1 MSFFISPEK
10 ISEIQRSF
18 NLLDIISSYISLSR
32 RGVNYVGLCP
42 FHREK
47 TPSFTVNVEKQLYKC
62 FGCGESGTIFNFFM
76 KQEGLSFPEAV
87 KTLAEKANIPLTNF
101 QQKNPQRTEVLYESN
116 EQATR
121 FFSNMLLKTK
131 EGKRAK
137 EYLSNRS
144 INDSSIS
151 TFRLGYSPD
160 SWDSLVNKSREWDI
174 NTQILEKAGL
184 ILKKKS
190 GGFYDRFRNRLM
202 FPIFDMQNKSIGF
215 GARTLDNSSAKYLN
229 SPETEIFHKSKTLFG
244 INLAKHSIMKKRKI
258 LIMEGYTD
266 VIMAHQFGIDWSVAL
281 LGTALTREHVKILKR
296 YCDKATLVLDADNA
310 GQRSSE
316 RSLDTFIE
324 EDFDVRVV
332 LLPENYDPYDF
343 LVKRGAEQFL
353 KLEEKAYDF
362 LGFKIE
368 LSKNKW
374 DVSSVSGKL
383 SAINDILASAMK
395 IPNILKRE
403 LTIKRIAEE
412 MSLEEN
418 ILRTHLASFQSTQ
431 KGKITRSL
439 SANKPLDTLN
449 KLKSDAYHIIETTL
463 LALMINKNDLI
474 KKVKT
479 DIGFESFNNSTLRNI
494 AIQISEI
501 YSQKG
506 EVELNDISSLLHTNE
521 LFENLVSIISRQNAL
536 EEFSITGETQNSEKV
551 LNDCIRFVRKKKNRE
566 ALNRVKKHFTD
577 SVKINGQVNTVDKLL
592 TQFHEKNIDI
602 HSIKKI

>member
-18 NLLDIISSYISLSR
+18 NLLDLVSNYISLSR
-32 RGVNYVGLCP
+32 GGVNYVGLCP

-87 KTLAEKANIPLTNF
+87 KTLAERASIPLTNY
-101 QQKNPQRTEVLYESN
+101 QQENPQRTEVLYEAN

-121 FFSNMLLKTK
+121 FFSNLLLKTQ

-137 EYLSNRS
+137 EYLSSRL
-144 INDSSIS
+144 INDNSIS
-151 TFRLGYSPD
+151 TFRLGYSLD
-160 SWDSLVNKSREWDI
+160 RWDSLVHKSREWNT

-202 FPIFDMQNKSIGF
+202 FPIFDMQNKSVGF
-215 GARTLDNSSAKYLN
+215 GARTLDDSSSAKYLN
-229 SPETEIFHKSKTLFG
+229 SPETAIFHKSKTLFG
-244 INLAKHSIMKKRKI
+244 INLAKSSINKKRKI

-266 VIMAHQFGIDWSVAL
+266 VIMAHQCGIDWSVAL
-281 LGTALTREHVKILKR
+281 LGTALTRDHVKILKR
-296 YCDKATLVLDADNA
+296 YCDKATLALDADNA

-343 LVKRGAEQFL
+343 LVKRGAEQLL

-362 LGFKIE
+362 LGFKIA

-374 DVSSVSGKL
+374 DISSVSGRL
-383 SAINDILASAMK
+383 SAINDILASAAK

-412 MSLEEN
+412 MSLDEN
-418 ILRTHLASFQSTQ
+418 ILRTHLVNFQSAQ
-431 KGKITRSL
+431 KSKITRSV
-439 SANKPLDTLN
+439 SSNEPLDTLN
-449 KLKSDAYHIIETTL
+449 KLKSDAYHTIETTL
-463 LALMINKNDLI
+463 LGLMISRNDLI
-474 KKVKT
+474 KKVET

-494 AIQISEI
+494 AIHISEI

-506 EVELNDISSLLHTNE
+506 EVDLNDISSLLQANE
-521 LFENLVSIISRQNAL
+521 LFENVVSIFL
-536 EEFSITGETQNSEKV
+536 
-551 LNDCIRFVRKKKNRE
+551 
-566 ALNRVKKHFTD
+566 
-577 SVKINGQVNTVDKLL
+577 KLV
-592 TQFHEKNIDI
+592 
-602 HSIKKI
+602 